1 MNMVPDST
9 TPIVHA
15 NFFCR
20 APTYSGDWLCTI
32 KRPTIN
38 VGENL
43 GLTKTR
49 MTKSARKMVKTYLIG
64 KKLFLKMINI
74 REMKVAKNNI
84 PAAALISL
92 SFKTRMLWPFAF
104 SPNCIIL
111 FICLFLLQSIVIE
124 HFWIKRNRDVET
136 SSKIHPGA
144 YGSQFCSYVSSL

>member
-1 MNMVPDST
+1 MPNADSKNKNNRQIKQMMPVIGLYELTITIKMNMVADST

-92 SFKTRMLWPFAF
+92 SFKTRML
-104 SPNCIIL
+104 
-111 FICLFLLQSIVIE
+111 
-124 HFWIKRNRDVET
+124 
-136 SSKIHPGA
+136 
-144 YGSQFCSYVSSL
+144 